1 MAFRSAIEG
10 LDKVI
15 RSDILP
21 PKVILV
27 TGPPGSMKTSFC
39 YTLMSRYLKDTGEFG
54 LYTTLEETVQSHLR
68 NMESLG
74 VELSMNMQIS
84 DFTDLREID
93 AVVGPEDQTDYLAFI
108 ERMIGHYRK
117 VHGHKFKLFALDSLG
132 ALYSLME
139 NTSNMRKRMFYFFK
153 MLRDNELTCLVV
165 MERAPNGESQLLG
178 NEGFLVDG
186 IVVLGLDRSRG
197 KLVRYLQVEK
207 TRSVDHSM
215 EKHAIEVRKGG
226 LTVLGPIFEAGGKS
240 CATFTRR
247 AWEARRHARTSEGT
261 INGRRI
267 DPRRARCT
275 EESGRKPEVPGCEPK
290 GARGGPSG
298 SIRQNRG
305 RPPSPR
311 TGTDLALGRA
321 GLARRPGE
329 RAAGPRERARAERAG
344 DHRAGAGIRFD
355 ETTGAREGELAG
367 VARAGTR
374 QAPRIP
380 RAAGRGHRPTGLGG
394 GHPCEGHRRAED

>member
-1 MAFRSAIEG
+1 MIVHQEDNQRKTIKSNIVPWSGVSGWFMAFRTAIDG
-10 LDKVI
+10 LDRVI
-15 RSDILP
+15 RTDITP

-108 ERMIGHYRK
+108 ERMISHYRK
-117 VHGHKFKLFALDSLG
+117 VHGHKFRLFALDSLG

-139 NTSNMRKRMFYFFK
+139 NTHNMRKRMFYFFK
-153 MLRDNELTCLVV
+153 MLRDNDLTSLIV
-165 MERAPNGESQLLG
+165 MERNPDGESQILG

-186 IVVLGLDRSRG
+186 IVLLGLDRSRG

-207 TRSVDHSM
+207 MRSTDHSM

-226 LTVLGPIFEAGGKS
+226 LTVLGPIFD
-240 CATFTRR
+240 T
-247 AWEARRHARTSEGT
+247 
-261 INGRRI
+261 GR
-267 DPRRARCT
+267 DVT
-275 EESGRKPEVPGCEPK
+275 
-290 GARGGPSG
+290 
-298 SIRQNRG
+298 
-305 RPPSPR
+305 
-311 TGTDLALGRA
+311 
-321 GLARRPGE
+321 
-329 RAAGPRERARAERAG
+329 
-344 DHRAGAGIRFD
+344 
-355 ETTGAREGELAG
+355 
-367 VARAGTR
+367 
-374 QAPRIP
+374 
-380 RAAGRGHRPTGLGG
+380 
-394 GHPCEGHRRAED
+394 

>member
-1 MAFRSAIEG
+1 MAFRSAIDG

-15 RSDILP
+15 RSDIVP

-93 AVVGPEDQTDYLAFI
+93 ALVGPDDQTDYLAFI

-139 NTSNMRKRMFYFFK
+139 NTTNMRKRMFYFFK

-207 TRSVDHSM
+207 MRSVDQSR
-215 EKHAIEVRKGG
+215 KIAGSSNRNGPRFRKRGTRSSAGRKGC
-226 LTVLGPIFEAGGKS
+226 GPARKS
-240 CATFTRR
+240 SSR
-247 AWEARRHARTSEGT
+247 A
-261 INGRRI
+261 
-267 DPRRARCT
+267 
-275 EESGRKPEVPGCEPK
+275 SGRL
-290 GARGGPSG
+290 PSG
-298 SIRQNRG
+298 SRSSIPRDNRCSRRRTRWCRANRNSQNASNRSCG
-305 RPPSPR
+305 
-311 TGTDLALGRA
+311 
-321 GLARRPGE
+321 
-329 RAAGPRERARAERAG
+329 
-344 DHRAGAGIRFD
+344 
-355 ETTGAREGELAG
+355 
-367 VARAGTR
+367 GTR
-374 QAPRIP
+374 TSLDVTPRRSP
-380 RAAGRGHRPTGLGG
+380 M
-394 GHPCEGHRRAED
+394 